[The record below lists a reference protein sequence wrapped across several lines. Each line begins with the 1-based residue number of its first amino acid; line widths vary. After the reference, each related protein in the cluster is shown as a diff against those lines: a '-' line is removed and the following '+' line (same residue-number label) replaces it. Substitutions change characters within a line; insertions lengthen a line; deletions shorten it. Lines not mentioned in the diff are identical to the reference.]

1 MWGFF
6 TYYMPTMG
14 SGESGLS
21 RKKYNLSK
29 LESITLWLEIC
40 PIFGHLQERKFV
52 QKHKIAEVYP
62 FFPNTKRNGQ
72 NLLTTHQSDIFYNI
86 WSLWLLEPCFASSPT
101 SSNLVRNASKLRT
114 LTVGARITGR
124 LVSSF
129 ARWLHYIQKP
139 TYFFFGQIESN

>member
-1 MWGFF
+1 MNTRMWGFF

-72 NLLTTHQSDIFYNI
+72 NLLTTHQSDIF
-86 WSLWLLEPCFASSPT
+86 LQH
-101 SSNLVRNASKLRT
+101 LVTLITRAMLCIFTNVFKLGEECLQT
-114 LTVGARITGR
+114 ENTN
-124 LVSSF
+124 
-129 ARWLHYIQKP
+129 RWGKDHWTAGLQ
-139 TYFFFGQIESN
+139 FC